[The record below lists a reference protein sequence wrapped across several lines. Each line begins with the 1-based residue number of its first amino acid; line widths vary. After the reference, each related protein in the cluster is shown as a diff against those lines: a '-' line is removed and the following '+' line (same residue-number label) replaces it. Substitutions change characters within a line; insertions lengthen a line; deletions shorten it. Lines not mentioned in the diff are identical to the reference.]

1 MLLSAVHACGPLSDA
16 VLARAAAGGSAAA
29 VMPCCHS
36 LRKQRLPD
44 LPGVTM
50 ETLAAAAELVG
61 PSAAIDAARAEGLRT
76 RPNPDPDH

>member
-1 MLLSAVHACGPLSDA
+1 
-16 VLARAAAGGSAAA
+16 
-29 VMPCCHS
+29 MPCCHS

-50 ETLAAAAELVG
+50 ESLAAAAALVG

-76 RPNPDPDH
+76 RPNLDPDH

>member
-44 LPGVTM
+44 LPGITLEVRPL
-50 ETLAAAAELVG
+50 TLALSLALTKEGQRRAASIA
-61 PSAAIDAARAEGLRT
+61 SASVA
-76 RPNPDPDH
+76 